1 MRELLKRAHPL
12 RFPIPIPTLTKPQ
25 TGSGVYKPRMHRP
38 TLDRL
43 ARLLTCLLA
52 GWLYFVSTP
61 AALAQFGF
69 GGPERAEKVIV
80 TAIPSKPAAA
90 PGDQIAVAVVLDIA
104 HGWHIWPEKP
114 DLPPALDLSPI
125 PTLIGIAPGGRPSFI
140 AAVGTVQWPPT
151 HDIEVSFGASPAKIP
166 FHEGRVVAYLPLVIS
181 PDAQPGEVS
190 IPVAVSWQACND
202 TICLSPDSDSINVG
216 IKIQAPGQ
224 PAATPSDPTLFE
236 DFDLAVFARMAEG
249 SDKVEFN
256 AFGLRF
262 DVDAKGVLGMAL
274 LLLLAAVGGLLLN
287 LTPCVLPVIPL
298 KIMGL
303 SAAAGNPARCFT
315 LGLVMSAG
323 VVAFWLAIGA
333 AISFISGFDAINS
346 LFQRPWFSIVVGLF
360 IAVMGVGMLG
370 LFTVSL
376 PKAVY
381 MVNPSHDT
389 PHGSFLFGVMT
400 AVLSTPCTAPFMG
413 SAAAW
418 ATKQPEA
425 LTMITFAAIGL
436 GMALP
441 YLVLSARPKLV
452 AKVPRTGPASELV
465 KQVMGLLMLG
475 VAAFFLGIGLVAVT
489 TTPPDPPSKMYW
501 WIVAAFVTL
510 AGALLVVKTFRITKK
525 PIRRVTFAFIGVAL
539 IGASLGIA
547 RDLTRKGPIDWAYYT
562 PDRFAHARARGEV
575 VVLDFTA
582 EWCLNC
588 KTLEATVL
596 HTRDIAALLNSEG
609 VEPMKI
615 DLTANNPDGAAML
628 KQLDWV
634 GIPLLAVF
642 GPGLDEPL
650 KYDAYTP
657 SMVREAV
664 ERARGSSPR

>member
-1 MRELLKRAHPL
+1 M
-12 RFPIPIPTLTKPQ
+12 Q
-25 TGSGVYKPRMHRP
+25 RP
-38 TLDRL
+38 TLEHL
-43 ARLLTCLLA
+43 ARRLTGLLA
-52 GWLYFVSTP
+52 GVLSLLP
-61 AALAQFGF
+61 ADSAHAQLNFPGQ
-69 GGPERAEKVIV
+69 ERAEKVLV
-80 TAIPSKPAAA
+80 SAIPSKPAAA
-90 PGDQIAVAVVLDIA
+90 PGDQIAIAVVLDIA
-104 HGWHIWPEKP
+104 HSWHVWPEKP
-114 DLPPALDLSPI
+114 NLPPELDLSPI
-125 PTLIGIAPGGRPSFI
+125 PTRISVSPDNRPAFI
-140 AAVGTVQWPPT
+140 AAVGPVQWPPT
-151 HDIEVSFGASPAKIP
+151 HDIEVSFGAAPAKIP
-166 FHEGRVVAYLPLVIS
+166 LHEGKVVAYIPIVI
-181 PDAQPGEVS
+181 AQAAPPGEVT
-190 IPVAVSWQACND
+190 IPVTVSWQACDD
-202 TICLSPDSDSINVG
+202 TLCLPPDSDTINVR
-216 IKIQAPGQ
+216 IEIQAPGQ
-224 PAATPSDPTLFE
+224 PAATPSDPALFA
-236 DFDLAVFARMAEG
+236 DFDLAVFARMAQG
-249 SDKVEFN
+249 ADNVEFN

-262 DVDAKGVLGMAL
+262 DVNAKGALGVAL

-303 SAAAGNPARCFT
+303 SAAAGNPARCLT
-315 LGLVMSAG
+315 LGLIMSAG

-333 AISFISGFDAINS
+333 AISFISGFDAINA
-346 LFQRPWFSIVVGLF
+346 LFQRPWFSVVVGLF
-360 IAVMGVGMLG
+360 IAVMAVGMLG

-425 LTMITFAAIGL
+425 LTMLTFAAIGL

-441 YLVLSARPKLV
+441 YLILSARPKWV

-465 KQVMGLLMLG
+465 KQVMGLLMLA
-475 VAAFFLGIGLVAVT
+475 VAAFFLGIGLVAVI
-489 TTPPDPPSKMYW
+489 TTPPDPPSKLYW
-501 WIVAAFVTL
+501 WVVAAFVTL
-510 AGALLVVKTFRITKK
+510 AGLILIVKTFRITKK
-525 PIRRVTFAFIGVAL
+525 PFRRVTFTILGALL
-539 IGASLGIA
+539 IGASMGVA
-547 RDLTRKGPIDWAYYT
+547 RDLTKKGPIDWTYFT
-562 PDRFAHARARGEV
+562 PQRFEQARSEGKV

-596 HTRDIAALLNSEG
+596 HTREIAALLNSPS

-642 GPGLDEPL
+642 GPALDEPI

-657 SMVREAV
+657 AMVREAI
-664 ERARGSSPR
+664 ERARGASPR